1 MHSFLTAHFL
11 PFAPGT
17 PSCISASPPA
27 PCAPE
32 RTRPQRKR
40 ERAYEMPGGLSRHVR
55 ATEPERN
62 SAEGNTSAP
71 PGWILAR
78 VLAQH
83 DEAATIGRIAAREG
97 RFSPHRHLPCT
108 RCPPKLLKAIREEDG
123 AVAPRAVIATTGKE
137 GMRTFHPDVVGIK
150 VVGLSPLDAV
160 PLEALEELLCERE
173 VAVVWVE
180 DVNIRRTEPR
190 SLPHLPCQA
199 GDRFL
204 MLLQRG
210 HGAPASAIVLGMV
223 QDVDR
228 LLPQV
233 LGPLSG
239 GEDEG
244 RTRIDRP
251 VTIIDHQRFLDHA
264 PVQILL
270 TGELMGLVQRVVA
283 PGGPQAVAAQIQTE
297 GGQPVMG
304 RAVFFAV
311 LLEDDEIVEH
321 RAALIT
327 PRQGKGA
334 LPGGLLLDILGVV
347 VPVPAC
353 EVDHRVP
360 HQGGLAYTITDGLSG
375 QAHHRADVG
384 RIGFDVL
391 YALEPQLPLHPL
403 R

>member
-1 MHSFLTAHFL
+1 MLYPSFWFHCYS
-11 PFAPGT
+11 T
-17 PSCISASPPA
+17 P
-27 PCAPE
+27 
-32 RTRPQRKR
+32 R
-40 ERAYEMPGGLSRHVR
+40 
-55 ATEPERN
+55 
-62 SAEGNTSAP
+62 AEGTKSAP
-71 PGWILAR
+71 PGCILTR

-83 DEAATIGRIAAREG
+83 EEAATIGRIAAREG
-97 RFSPHRHLPCT
+97 RFSAHRHLPRT
-108 RCPPKLLKAIREEDG
+108 RCPPKLLKAIREEDS
-123 AVAPRAVIATTGKE
+123 AVAPRAVIATTGQE

-150 VVGLSPLDAV
+150 VVRLSELDPV
-160 PLEALEELLCERE
+160 PLEALEELLRERE
-173 VAVVWVE
+173 VAVVRVE
-180 DVNIRRTEPR
+180 DVHIRRTETR

-199 GDRFL
+199 GDRRL
-204 MLLQRG
+204 MLLQSC

-223 QDVDR
+223 EDIDR

-244 RTRIDRP
+244 PTRIDWP
-251 VTIIDHQRFLDHA
+251 VTIIDHQRLLDHA

-270 TGELMGLVQRVVA
+270 TGELMGLVQRVVP
-283 PGGPQAVAAQIQTE
+283 PGGPQAIAAQIQTE

-304 RAVFFAV
+304 LAVFFAV

-321 RAALIT
+321 RAALIP
-327 PRQGKGA
+327 PRQGKGT
-334 LPGGLLLDILGVV
+334 LPGGLRIDILGIV

-353 EVDHRVP
+353 EVDHRIP

-384 RIGFDVL
+384 RIGFEILDV
-391 YALEPQLPLHPL
+391 LEPQLSLYPL

>member
-1 MHSFLTAHFL
+1 M
-11 PFAPGT
+11 
-17 PSCISASPPA
+17 
-27 PCAPE
+27 
-32 RTRPQRKR
+32 
-40 ERAYEMPGGLSRHVR
+40 GLGRYHVIRWSLENPTGFSRG
-55 ATEPERN
+55 
-62 SAEGNTSAP
+62 STST
-71 PGWILAR
+71 R

-97 RFSPHRHLPCT
+97 RFSPHRHLPWT

-123 AVAPRAVIATTGKE
+123 AVAPRSVIATTGKE

-160 PLEALEELLCERE
+160 PLEALEELLRERE
-173 VAVVWVE
+173 VAVVRVE

-199 GDRFL
+199 RDRCL
-204 MLLQRG
+204 MFLQRC

-233 LGPLSG
+233 LGPLSS

-244 RTRIDRP
+244 PARIDWP
-251 VTIIDHQRFLDHA
+251 VTIMDYQRLLDHT

-270 TGELMGLVQRVVA
+270 TRELMGLVQRVVP
-283 PGGPQAVAAQIQTE
+283 PGGPQAVAAQIHTQ
-297 GGQPVMG
+297 GGQPVVG
-304 RAVFFAV
+304 LAVFFAV

-321 RAALIT
+321 RAALIS
-327 PRQGKGA
+327 PRQGKGV
-334 LPGGLLLDILGVV
+334 LPGGLLTVILGIV

-353 EVDHRVP
+353 EVDHRIP
-360 HQGGLAYTITDGLSG
+360 HQGSLA
-375 QAHHRADVG
+375 
-384 RIGFDVL
+384 
-391 YALEPQLPLHPL
+391 
-403 R
+403 

>member
-1 MHSFLTAHFL
+1 
-11 PFAPGT
+11 
-17 PSCISASPPA
+17 
-27 PCAPE
+27 
-32 RTRPQRKR
+32 
-40 ERAYEMPGGLSRHVR
+40 
-55 ATEPERN
+55 
-62 SAEGNTSAP
+62 
-71 PGWILAR
+71 
-78 VLAQH
+78 
-83 DEAATIGRIAAREG
+83 
-97 RFSPHRHLPCT
+97 
-108 RCPPKLLKAIREEDG
+108 
-123 AVAPRAVIATTGKE
+123 
-137 GMRTFHPDVVGIK
+137 MRTFNPDVVGIK

-173 VAVVWVE
+173 VAVVRVE
-180 DVNIRRTEPR
+180 DVHIRRPEPR

-199 GDRFL
+199 GDRLL
-204 MLLQRG
+204 MLLQRC

-223 QDVDR
+223 EDVDR

-233 LGPLSG
+233 LGTLSG

-244 RTRIDRP
+244 RARIDWP
-251 VTIIDHQRFLDHA
+251 VTIIDHQRLLDHA

-270 TGELMGLVQRVVA
+270 TGELIGLVQRVVP
-283 PGGPQAVAAQIQTE
+283 PGGPQAVAAQIHTK

-311 LLEDDEIVEH
+311 LQEDDEIVEH
-321 RAALIT
+321 GAALIP

-334 LPGGLLLDILGVV
+334 LPGGHLIDILGIVV
-347 VPVPAC
+347 SVPAG

-391 YALEPQLPLHPL
+391 YVLEPQLPLDPL